1 MDGDRQP
8 NLQLFAFLQLL
19 LIFIKKCK
27 ANLYSTS
34 KRASFVKFT
43 NKFLW
48 DKNCDKQTLIFYK
61 GLIFFQFFYGLNYKW
76 NKTSPYWHLLQMPQL
91 RSFVSDIVK
100 NFKTDALCLFNLNF
114 ICNVEKSQQ
123 SRVWFIQSQ
132 INSRERL
139 EIYEQDFFIR
149 SI

>member
-1 MDGDRQP
+1 MFVHIITR
-8 NLQLFAFLQLL
+8 LFGRGPPTKSTAILQLL

-48 DKNCDKQTLIFYK
+48 DINCDKQTLIFYK

-76 NKTSPYWHLLQMPQL
+76 NKTSPYWHFLQMPQL
-91 RSFVSDIVK
+91 CSFVSDIVK

-114 ICNVEKSQQ
+114 ICNVKNLNKVEYGLFSHKSIQEKG
-123 SRVWFIQSQ
+123 
-132 INSRERL
+132 
-139 EIYEQDFFIR
+139 
-149 SI
+149 